1 MATAIH
7 QVGSSV
13 SDVSDAATVC
23 HQSWRTQ
30 WHWCAFTL
38 CQGRSRHHDAFLAVP
53 HETRTPWSAAV
64 NAPVAQQMKAEEGD
78 PLQRCLFYTQSGT
91 LIFTCVHV
99 ERNTNV
105 QTGRQYT
112 CADWQTCTHTH
123 LPAHENNSQ
132 LSLCFC
138 VLRAVLPS
146 YKLTDFSDFLTL
158 PCCCEHSAFAVTAA
172 AVVPFSGSK

>member
-112 CADWQTCTHTH
+112 CADWQTIHMCRLADNTHVQTGRQYTCADWQTIHMCRLADVHTHT
-123 LPAHENNSQ
+123 P
-132 LSLCFC
+132 
-138 VLRAVLPS
+138 
-146 YKLTDFSDFLTL
+146 TGT
-158 PCCCEHSAFAVTAA
+158 
-172 AVVPFSGSK
+172 